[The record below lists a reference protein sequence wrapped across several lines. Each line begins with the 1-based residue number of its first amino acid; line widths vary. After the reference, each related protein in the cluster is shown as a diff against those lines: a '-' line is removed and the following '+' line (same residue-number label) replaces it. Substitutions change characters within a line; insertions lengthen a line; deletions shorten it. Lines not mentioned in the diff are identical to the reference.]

1 MHYLRASMS
10 GKRKKECL
18 GWIIAGW
25 KETNFVFMKFTV
37 LWQIPTPLPILP
49 FLSPFQDEG
58 WCSSKLLP
66 VKRMSRPKPLWL
78 YFLLYPSF
86 QQKLLVV
93 GHLLKPLVTHVLTW
107 LNKSSPHPSFK
118 LGEKCEETGREEMT
132 QKMEQRWGKGID
144 RKQANRM
151 TKLLFS
157 VIENFTLRKLG
168 NLGLLN
174 RMIKERY
181 YYLRTIT

>member
-1 MHYLRASMS
+1 MS
-10 GKRKKECL
+10 KYEREKEKRVFGLDHCWVKGDKLCVHEIYC
-18 GWIIAGW
+18 
-25 KETNFVFMKFTV
+25 FVANSH
-37 LWQIPTPLPILP
+37 PPLPILP

-78 YFLLYPSF
+78 YFPLYPSF
-86 QQKLLVV
+86 QEKLLVV

-107 LNKSSPHPSFK
+107 PNKSSPHPSFK
-118 LGEKCEETGREEMT
+118 LGEECEETGREEMT
-132 QKMEQRWGKGID
+132 QKMEQRWGKGVD
-144 RKQANRM
+144 RKQANRI

-168 NLGLLN
+168 NLGLFN